1 METMTETLPPRGYA
15 SIDSTNRGLVRKWLT
30 AQGATYSQI
39 GNLTVSQLS
48 AAYNDESNEAL
59 NAILDG
65 QTAPQAPA
73 PAPQTRQTIAAP
85 ASASADTAAAL
96 DALLRSLTPQ
106 SSPIDR
112 DEIVRIIREEAAG
125 MIDEKRIV
133 ALIAEHAP
141 QSPQTTVFVEGAPQ
155 TRRELPAGLRH
166 CAFPIILQVV
176 AFDSVFLAGP
186 AGAGKTTIAEQCAEA
201 LDTPFYF
208 TGAVG
213 SEYKLTG
220 FVDAQGR
227 TVRTAFREAF
237 EHGGLFLF
245 DEIDASD
252 PAALLAFN
260 SALSNGKFDFP
271 DGSVKRHPNF
281 RCIASANTWGGGASR
296 EYVGRNQLDAA
307 TLDRFARIAMDYD
320 PQLENLIA
328 GALHKHG
335 EAVAYYVQELRA
347 AARRH
352 SIRHVI
358 SPRATYRTC
367 KALRAEIPLCD
378 ALNLSLEGMDADSR
392 ARLDSE
398 TSGALHSLSYTLNR

>member
-30 AQGATYSQI
+30 SRGATYSQI
-39 GNLTVSQLS
+39 GNLTLHQLS
-48 AAYNDESNEAL
+48 VAYNDESDDAL
-59 NAILDG
+59 NAILAS

-73 PAPQTRQTIAAP
+73 PAVQTRQTITAP
-85 ASASADTAAAL
+85 ASADTAAAL
-96 DALLRSLTPQ
+96 AALVATLTPQ
-106 SSPIDR
+106 AAPL
-112 DEIVRIIREEAAG
+112 DEA
-125 MIDEKRIV
+125 RIV
-133 ALIAEHAP
+133 ELIAEHAP
-141 QSPQTTVFVEGAPQ
+141 QSPQATIFIEGAPQ

-166 CAFPIILQVV
+166 YAFPQILAAVS
-176 AFDSVFLAGP
+176 FDSVFLAGP

-201 LDTPFYF
+201 LETPFFF

-260 SALSNGKFDFP
+260 AALSNGKFDFP
-271 DGSVKRHPNF
+271 DGSVNRHPQF

-328 GALHKHG
+328 GALHPHG
-335 EAVAYYVQELRA
+335 EAVAYYIQELRA

-392 ARLDSE
+392 ARLETE
-398 TSGALHSLSYTLNR
+398 TSAALHSLSHTLNR

>member
-1 METMTETLPPRGYA
+1 MTETLPPRGYA
-15 SIDSTNRGLVRKWLT
+15 AIDSTNRGLVRKWLT
-30 AQGATYSQI
+30 SRGATYSQI
-39 GNLTVSQLS
+39 GNLTLHQLS
-48 AAYNDESNEAL
+48 VAYNDESDDAL
-59 NAILDG
+59 NAILAS

-73 PAPQTRQTIAAP
+73 PAVQTRQTIAAP
-85 ASASADTAAAL
+85 ASADTAAAL
-96 DALLRSLTPQ
+96 AALIATLQPAAPQ
-106 SSPIDR
+106 AAPL
-112 DEIVRIIREEAAG
+112 DEA
-125 MIDEKRIV
+125 RIV
-133 ALIAEHAP
+133 ELIAEHAP
-141 QSPQTTVFVEGAPQ
+141 RSPQTTIFIDGAPPN
-155 TRRELPAGLRH
+155 RRELRAGLRH
-166 CAFPIILQVV
+166 CAFPAILAAVS
-176 AFDSVFLAGP
+176 FDSVFLAGP

-201 LDTPFYF
+201 LETPFYF

-260 SALSNGKFDFP
+260 AALSNGKFDFP
-271 DGSVKRHPNF
+271 DGSVNRHPQF

-328 GALHKHG
+328 GALHQHG

-392 ARLDSE
+392 ARLDTE
-398 TSGALHSLSYTLNR
+398 TSAALHSLSHTLNR

>member
-48 AAYNDESNEAL
+48 AAYNDETDDAL
-59 NAILDG
+59 RAILEG

-85 ASASADTAAAL
+85 ASADTAAAL
-96 DALLRSLTPQ
+96 AALIATLQPAAPQ
-106 SSPIDR
+106 AAPL
-112 DEIVRIIREEAAG
+112 DEA
-125 MIDEKRIV
+125 RIV
-133 ALIAEHAP
+133 ELIAEHAP
-141 QSPQTTVFVEGAPQ
+141 QSPQATIYIEGAPQ

-166 CAFPIILQVV
+166 CAFPAILAAVS
-176 AFDSVFLAGP
+176 FDSVFLAGP

-237 EHGGLFLF
+237 EGGGLFLF

-260 SALSNGKFDFP
+260 AALSNGKFDFP

-398 TSGALHSLSYTLNR
+398 TSGALHSLSHTLNR

>member
-30 AQGATYSQI
+30 SKGATYSQI

-48 AAYNDESNEAL
+48 VAYNDESDEAL
-59 NAILDG
+59 RAILAS

-73 PAPQTRQTIAAP
+73 PAVQTRQTVTAP
-85 ASASADTAAAL
+85 PMAGDTAAAL
-96 DALLRSLTPQ
+96 AALVATLTPQ
-106 SSPIDR
+106 AAPL
-112 DEIVRIIREEAAG
+112 DEARILE
-125 MIDEKRIV
+125 
-133 ALIAEHAP
+133 LIAEHAP
-141 QSPQTTVFVEGAPQ
+141 QSPQATIYIEGAPQ

-166 CAFPIILQVV
+166 CAFPAILAAVS
-176 AFDSVFLAGP
+176 FDSVFLAGP

-201 LDTPFYF
+201 LETPFFF

-260 SALSNGKFDFP
+260 AALSNGKFDFP
-271 DGSVKRHPNF
+271 DGSVNRHPQF

-307 TLDRFARIAMDYD
+307 TLDRFSRIAMDYD

-328 GALHKHG
+328 GALHQHG
-335 EAVAYYVQELRA
+335 AAVAYYVQELRA

-392 ARLDSE
+392 ARLDTE
-398 TSGALHSLSYTLNR
+398 TSAALHSLSHTLNR

>member
-30 AQGATYSQI
+30 SKGATYSQI

-48 AAYNDESNEAL
+48 VAYNDESDEAL
-59 NAILDG
+59 RAILAS

-73 PAPQTRQTIAAP
+73 PAVQTRQTVTAP
-85 ASASADTAAAL
+85 PMAGDTAAAL
-96 DALLRSLTPQ
+96 AALVATLTPQ
-106 SSPIDR
+106 AAPL
-112 DEIVRIIREEAAG
+112 DEARILE
-125 MIDEKRIV
+125 
-133 ALIAEHAP
+133 LIAEHAP
-141 QSPQTTVFVEGAPQ
+141 QSPQATIYIEGAPQ

-166 CAFPIILQVV
+166 CAFPAILAAVS
-176 AFDSVFLAGP
+176 FDSVFLAGP

-201 LDTPFYF
+201 LETPFFF

-260 SALSNGKFDFP
+260 AALSNGKFDFP
-271 DGSVKRHPNF
+271 DGSVNRHPQF

-307 TLDRFARIAMDYD
+307 TLDRFSRIAMDYD
-320 PQLENLIA
+320 A
-328 GALHKHG
+328 
-335 EAVAYYVQELRA
+335 AVAYYVQELRA

-392 ARLDSE
+392 ARLDTE
-398 TSGALHSLSYTLNR
+398 TSAALHSLSHTLNR